1 MPGAQL
7 EEEGPGHTKRGAT
20 SLFIQVPRESNSQ
33 KSTRRILHRPGP
45 MRRELAVCPFYGGA
59 PAYGDNLFELA
70 ALGAHLGRFVL

>member
-33 KSTRRILHRPGP
+33 KSTRRILHSPGP
-45 MRRELAVCPFYGGA
+45 IGPSEAV
-59 PAYGDNLFELA
+59 
-70 ALGAHLGRFVL
+70 